1 MNISKYC
8 TVQELGNV
16 RKKNS
21 IKIGKSSRISSEQ
34 NMSILLV
41 SITDEKNMFDVFKQK
56 IIKVFTIVL
65 KQRKQSP
72 SVMND
77 KRTIKKLK
85 LPLK

>member
-1 MNISKYC
+1 
-8 TVQELGNV
+8 
-16 RKKNS
+16 
-21 IKIGKSSRISSEQ
+21 
-34 NMSILLV
+34 MSILLV